1 MFSEKIYKRI
11 QDMQTAPKTFLER
24 IKFIGPSVIVTGS
37 VVGSGSIVMTPLLG
51 AAAGFLLLWWLLL
64 SMWSKPIIQAEISR
78 YIVVT
83 KKTFL
88 EAFAD
93 MPGFKTTI
101 QGKTTSWLVW
111 FMFIG
116 VIPSIAGMGGLAGAV
131 AEAGNTMFPILSTE
145 AWVAISCLLTWLLL
159 YFGSYK
165 SLERTLLVMVI
176 FFSFM
181 TLVIAI
187 AMQSTE
193 YQVNFDQIS
202 QGLSFS
208 FPTEYLP
215 LALAVFGF
223 TGISYGEI
231 MAYTYWCL
239 EKGYADNTG
248 NDIEETKH
256 WIKTMQTDVWVTVF
270 FITLGTLPF
279 FFLGAGVLNNVPELQ
294 ESLATSSFWDVD
306 VISSLQN
313 MFSLVLGGWAKWLFI
328 ILAFFV
334 LFSTLLS
341 GTAAFTR
348 TISDYLI
355 SMGLV
360 KERTDT
366 RKKLI
371 KLVAFVIPF
380 LSGLFYFILP
390 NPITLLLIA
399 GIWAAMGLPIVNIGA
414 LYLVNKLEPALQPKV
429 STKVILWAS
438 LILQLC
444 LAGLIVYDIGLNF

>member
-1 MFSEKIYKRI
+1 
-11 QDMQTAPKTFLER
+11 MQEAPKTFLER
-24 IKFIGPSVIVTGS
+24 LKFIGPSVVVTGS

-51 AAAGFLLLWWLLL
+51 AAAGFMLLWWLLL
-64 SMWSKPIIQAEISR
+64 SMWSKPIIQAEIAR
-78 YIVVT
+78 YIVVS

-131 AEAGNTMFPILSTE
+131 AEAGNTMFPFLTVEI
-145 AWVAISCLLTWLLL
+145 WVVISCLVTWMLL

-165 SLERTLLVMVI
+165 SLEKTLLVMVL

-181 TLVIAI
+181 TMIIAI
-187 AMQSTE
+187 AMQSTD
-193 YQVNFDQIS
+193 YQVSAAQVS
-202 QGLSFS
+202 SGLSFS
-208 FPTEYLP
+208 FPSGYLP

-239 EKGYADNTG
+239 EKGYAENSG
-248 NDIEETKH
+248 NNVEETKH

-279 FFLGAGVLNNVPELQ
+279 FFLGAGVLYNVPELQ
-294 ESLATSSFWDVD
+294 QALATSSFWDID

-360 KERTDT
+360 KEQANT

-371 KLVAFVIPF
+371 KLIAFLIPF
-380 LSGLFYFILP
+380 LSGLFYFVLP
-390 NPITLLLIA
+390 NPFTLLLIA

-414 LYLVNKLEPALQPKV
+414 LYLVNKLEQELQPKIT
-429 STKVILWAS
+429 TKFILWAS
-438 LILQLC
+438 LVLQLSMAVLIIDDIL
-444 LAGLIVYDIGLNF
+444 LAF

>member
-1 MFSEKIYKRI
+1 
-11 QDMQTAPKTFLER
+11 MQTAPKTFKER
-24 IKFIGPSVIVTGS
+24 LKFIGPSVIVTGS

-78 YIVVT
+78 YVVVT
-83 KKTFL
+83 RKTFL

-131 AEAGNTMFPILSTE
+131 AEAGNTMFPLLSTE
-145 AWVAISCLLTWLLL
+145 VWVFISCLITWLLL
-159 YFGSYK
+159 YFGSYR
-165 SLERTLLVMVI
+165 SLEKTLLAMVL

-181 TLVIAI
+181 TLIIAFS
-187 AMQSTE
+187 MQSTE
-193 YQVNFDQIS
+193 YQVNLNQIS
-202 QGLSFS
+202 EGLSFS
-208 FPTEYLP
+208 LPTEYLP

-239 EKGYADNTG
+239 EKGYAEDTD
-248 NDIEETKH
+248 NDIEEKKH

-306 VISSLQN
+306 IISSLQN

-360 KERTDT
+360 REKTDT
-366 RKKLI
+366 RTKLI
-371 KLVAFVIPF
+371 KLIAFVIPF

-429 STKVILWAS
+429 STKVILWVS
-438 LILQLC
+438 LVLQLS

>member
-1 MFSEKIYKRI
+1 
-11 QDMQTAPKTFLER
+11 MQEAPKTFLER
-24 IKFIGPSVIVTGS
+24 LKFIGPSVVVTGS

-51 AAAGFLLLWWLLL
+51 AAAGFMLLWWLLL
-64 SMWSKPIIQAEISR
+64 SMWSKPIIQAEIAR
-78 YIVVT
+78 YIVVS

-131 AEAGNTMFPILSTE
+131 AEAGNTMFPFLTVEI
-145 AWVAISCLLTWLLL
+145 WVVISCLVTWMLL

-165 SLERTLLVMVI
+165 SLEKTLLVMVL

-181 TLVIAI
+181 TMIIAI
-187 AMQSTE
+187 AMQSTD
-193 YQVNFDQIS
+193 YQVSVAQVAS
-202 QGLSFS
+202 GLSFS
-208 FPTEYLP
+208 FPSEYLP

-239 EKGYADNTG
+239 EKGYAENSG
-248 NDIEETKH
+248 NNVEETKH

-279 FFLGAGVLNNVPELQ
+279 FFLGAGVLYNVPELQ
-294 ESLATSSFWDVD
+294 QALATSSFWDID

-328 ILAFFV
+328 VLAFFV

-360 KERTDT
+360 KEQANT

-371 KLVAFVIPF
+371 KLIAFLIPF
-380 LSGLFYFILP
+380 LSGLFYFVLP
-390 NPITLLLIA
+390 NPFTLLLIA

-414 LYLVNKLEPALQPKV
+414 LYLVNKLEPELQPRFT
-429 STKVILWAS
+429 TKFILWAS
-438 LILQLC
+438 LVLQLSMAVLIIDDIL
-444 LAGLIVYDIGLNF
+444 LAF

>member
-1 MFSEKIYKRI
+1 MHK
-11 QDMQTAPKTFLER
+11 APKTFIER
-24 IKFIGPSVIVTGS
+24 LKFIGPSVIVTGS

-78 YIVVT
+78 YVVVT

-111 FMFIG
+111 FMFLG

-131 AEAGNTMFPILSTE
+131 AEAGNTMLPLLSIE
-145 AWVAISCLLTWLLL
+145 GWVVVSCLLTWLLL

-165 SLERTLLVMVI
+165 SLEKTLLVMVL

-181 TLVIAI
+181 TLIIAI
-187 AMQSTE
+187 SMQSTE
-193 YQVNFDQIS
+193 YQVSFTQIS
-202 QGLSFS
+202 QGLTFS

-239 EKGYADNTG
+239 EKGYANNSG
-248 NDIEETKH
+248 NDLEETKH
-256 WIKTMQTDVWVTVF
+256 WIRTMQTDVWVTVF

-360 KERTDT
+360 KEKIDT
-366 RKKLI
+366 RGKLI
-371 KLVAFVIPF
+371 KLIAFLIPF
-380 LSGLFYFILP
+380 LSGLFYFVLP

-414 LYLVNKLEPALQPKV
+414 LYLINKLDPVLQPKIG
-429 STKVILWAS
+429 TIIILWMS
-438 LILQLC
+438 LVLQLF
-444 LAGLIVYDIGLNF
+444 LAVLIVYDISLNF

>member
-1 MFSEKIYKRI
+1 MHK
-11 QDMQTAPKTFLER
+11 APKTFIER
-24 IKFIGPSVIVTGS
+24 LKFIGPSVIVTGS

-78 YIVVT
+78 YVVVT

-111 FMFIG
+111 FMFLG

-131 AEAGNTMFPILSTE
+131 AEAGNTMLPILSIE
-145 AWVAISCLLTWLLL
+145 GWVVVSCLLTWLLL

-165 SLERTLLVMVI
+165 SLEKTLLVMVL

-181 TLVIAI
+181 TLIIAI
-187 AMQSTE
+187 SMQSTE
-193 YQVNFDQIS
+193 YQVSFTQIS
-202 QGLSFS
+202 QGLTFS

-239 EKGYADNTG
+239 EKGYAKNSG
-248 NDIEETKH
+248 NDLEETKH
-256 WIKTMQTDVWVTVF
+256 WIRTMQTDVWVTVF

-360 KERTDT
+360 KEKIDT
-366 RKKLI
+366 RGKLI
-371 KLVAFVIPF
+371 KLIAFLIPF

-414 LYLVNKLEPALQPKV
+414 LYLINKLDPVLQPKIG
-429 STKVILWAS
+429 TIIILWMS
-438 LILQLC
+438 LVLQLF
-444 LAGLIVYDIGLNF
+444 LAVLIVYDISLNF

>member
-1 MFSEKIYKRI
+1 
-11 QDMQTAPKTFLER
+11 MQTAPKTFKER
-24 IKFIGPSVIVTGS
+24 LKFIGPSVIVTGS

-78 YIVVT
+78 YVVVT
-83 KKTFL
+83 RKTFL

-131 AEAGNTMFPILSTE
+131 AEAGNTMFPLLSTE
-145 AWVAISCLLTWLLL
+145 VWVFISCLITWLLL
-159 YFGSYK
+159 YFGSYR
-165 SLERTLLVMVI
+165 SLEKTLLAMVL

-181 TLVIAI
+181 TLVIALS
-187 AMQSTE
+187 MQSTE
-193 YQVNFDQIS
+193 YQVNLNQIS
-202 QGLSFS
+202 EGLSFS
-208 FPTEYLP
+208 LPTEYLP

-239 EKGYADNTG
+239 EKGYAENTG
-248 NDIEETKH
+248 NDIEEKKH
-256 WIKTMQTDVWVTVF
+256 WIKTMQTDVWITVF

-360 KERTDT
+360 REKTDT
-366 RKKLI
+366 RTKLI
-371 KLVAFVIPF
+371 KLIAFVIPF

-429 STKVILWAS
+429 STKVILWVS
-438 LILQLC
+438 LVLQLS

>member
-1 MFSEKIYKRI
+1 
-11 QDMQTAPKTFLER
+11 MQEAPKTFLER
-24 IKFIGPSVIVTGS
+24 LKFIGPSVVVTGS

-51 AAAGFLLLWWLLL
+51 AAAGFMLLWWLLL
-64 SMWSKPIIQAEISR
+64 SMWSKPIIQAEIAR
-78 YIVVT
+78 YIVVS

-131 AEAGNTMFPILSTE
+131 AEAGNTMFPFLTVEI
-145 AWVAISCLLTWLLL
+145 WVVISCLVTWMLL

-165 SLERTLLVMVI
+165 SLEKTLLVMVL

-181 TLVIAI
+181 TMIIAI
-187 AMQSTE
+187 AMQSTD
-193 YQVNFDQIS
+193 YQVSVAQVS
-202 QGLSFS
+202 SGLSFS
-208 FPTEYLP
+208 FPSEYLP

-239 EKGYADNTG
+239 EKGYAENSG
-248 NDIEETKH
+248 NNVEETKH

-279 FFLGAGVLNNVPELQ
+279 FFLGAGILYNIPELQ
-294 ESLATSSFWDVD
+294 QALATSSFWDID

-328 ILAFFV
+328 VLAFFV

-360 KERTDT
+360 KEQANT

-371 KLVAFVIPF
+371 KLIAFLIPF
-380 LSGLFYFILP
+380 LSGLFYFVLP
-390 NPITLLLIA
+390 NPFTLLLIA

-414 LYLVNKLEPALQPKV
+414 LYLVNKLEPELQPKIT
-429 STKVILWAS
+429 TKFILWAS
-438 LILQLC
+438 LVLQLSMAVLIIDDIL
-444 LAGLIVYDIGLNF
+444 LAF

>member
-1 MFSEKIYKRI
+1 
-11 QDMQTAPKTFLER
+11 MQEAPKTFLER
-24 IKFIGPSVIVTGS
+24 IKYIGPSVIVTGS

-83 KKTFL
+83 RKTFL

-116 VIPSIAGMGGLAGAV
+116 VVPSIAGMGGLAGAV
-131 AEAGNTMFPILSTE
+131 AEAGNTMFPFLSTE
-145 AWVAISCLLTWLLL
+145 IWVAISCLLTWLLL

-165 SLERTLLVMVI
+165 SLERTLLIMVL

-181 TLVIAI
+181 TMIIAI

-193 YQVNFDQIS
+193 YQVNLNQIS

-239 EKGYADNTG
+239 EKGYADNSG
-248 NDIEETKH
+248 GDVEETKH

-294 ESLATSSFWDVD
+294 EALATGSFWDVD

-313 MFSLVLGGWAKWLFI
+313 MFSLVLGGWARWLFI

-360 KERTDT
+360 KEKKDT
-366 RKKLI
+366 RQSLI
-371 KLVAFVIPF
+371 KLVAFAIPF

-414 LYLVNKLEPALQPKV
+414 LYLVNKLDPALQPKL
-429 STKVILWAS
+429 STKIILWVS
-438 LILQLC
+438 LFLQLS
-444 LAGLIVYDIGLNF
+444 LAVLIVYDISLSF

>member
-131 AEAGNTMFPILSTE
+131 AEAGNTMFPLLSTE

-165 SLERTLLVMVI
+165 SLERTLLIMVI

-256 WIKTMQTDVWVTVF
+256 WIRTMQTDVWVTVF

-360 KERTDT
+360 RERTDT

-429 STKVILWAS
+429 ITKVILWAS

>member
-1 MFSEKIYKRI
+1 
-11 QDMQTAPKTFLER
+11 MQTAPKTFLER

-131 AEAGNTMFPILSTE
+131 AEAGNTMFPLLSTE
-145 AWVAISCLLTWLLL
+145 AWVAISCLITWLLL

-176 FFSFM
+176 FFSLM
-181 TLVIAI
+181 TLMIAI

-355 SMGLV
+355 TMGLV
-360 KERTDT
+360 RERTDT

-371 KLVAFVIPF
+371 KLVAFIIPF

>member
-1 MFSEKIYKRI
+1 
-11 QDMQTAPKTFLER
+11 MQTAPRTFLER

-131 AEAGNTMFPILSTE
+131 AEAGNTMFPLLNTE
-145 AWVAISCLLTWLLL
+145 AWVVISCLLTWLLL

-193 YQVNFDQIS
+193 YQVSFDQIS

-279 FFLGAGVLNNVPELQ
+279 FFLGAGVLNSVPQLQ

-360 KERTDT
+360 REGTNT

>member
-1 MFSEKIYKRI
+1 MHK
-11 QDMQTAPKTFLER
+11 APKTFIER
-24 IKFIGPSVIVTGS
+24 LKFIGPSVIVTGS

-78 YIVVT
+78 YVVVT

-111 FMFIG
+111 FMFLG

-131 AEAGNTMFPILSTE
+131 AEAGNTMLPLLSIE
-145 AWVAISCLLTWLLL
+145 GWVVVSCLLTWLLL

-165 SLERTLLVMVI
+165 SLEKTLLVMVL

-181 TLVIAI
+181 TLIIAI
-187 AMQSTE
+187 SMQSTE
-193 YQVNFDQIS
+193 YQVSFTQIS
-202 QGLSFS
+202 QGLTFS

-239 EKGYADNTG
+239 EKGYANNSG
-248 NDIEETKH
+248 NDLEETKH
-256 WIKTMQTDVWVTVF
+256 WIRTMQTDVWVTVF

-279 FFLGAGVLNNVPELQ
+279 FFLGAGVLNNLPELQ

-360 KERTDT
+360 KEKIDT
-366 RKKLI
+366 RGKLI
-371 KLVAFVIPF
+371 KLIAFLIPF

-414 LYLVNKLEPALQPKV
+414 LYLINKLDPVLQPKIGTV
-429 STKVILWAS
+429 IILWMS
-438 LILQLC
+438 LVLQLF
-444 LAGLIVYDIGLNF
+444 LAVLIVYDISLNF

>member
-1 MFSEKIYKRI
+1 
-11 QDMQTAPKTFLER
+11 MQEAPKTFLER
-24 IKFIGPSVIVTGS
+24 LKFIGPSVVVTGS

-51 AAAGFLLLWWLLL
+51 AAAGFMLLWWLLL
-64 SMWSKPIIQAEISR
+64 SMWSKPIIQAEIAR
-78 YIVVT
+78 YIVVS

-131 AEAGNTMFPILSTE
+131 AEAGNTMFPFLTVEI
-145 AWVAISCLLTWLLL
+145 WVVISCLVTWMLL

-165 SLERTLLVMVI
+165 SLEKTLLVMVL

-181 TLVIAI
+181 TMIIAV
-187 AMQSTE
+187 AMQSTD
-193 YQVNFDQIS
+193 YQVSVAQVS
-202 QGLSFS
+202 SGLSFS
-208 FPTEYLP
+208 FPSGYLP

-239 EKGYADNTG
+239 EKGYAENSG
-248 NDIEETKH
+248 NNVEETKH

-279 FFLGAGVLNNVPELQ
+279 FFLGAGVLYNVPELQ
-294 ESLATSSFWDVD
+294 QALATSSFWDID

-328 ILAFFV
+328 VLAFFV

-360 KERTDT
+360 KEQANT

-371 KLVAFVIPF
+371 KLIAFLIPF
-380 LSGLFYFILP
+380 LSGLFYFVLP
-390 NPITLLLIA
+390 NPFTLLLIA

-414 LYLVNKLEPALQPKV
+414 LYLVNKLEPELQPKIT
-429 STKVILWAS
+429 TKFILWAS
-438 LILQLC
+438 LVLQLSMAVLIIDDIL
-444 LAGLIVYDIGLNF
+444 LAF

>member
-1 MFSEKIYKRI
+1 
-11 QDMQTAPKTFLER
+11 MQTAPKTFKER
-24 IKFIGPSVIVTGS
+24 LKFIGPSVIVTGS

-78 YIVVT
+78 YVVVT
-83 KKTFL
+83 RKTFL

-131 AEAGNTMFPILSTE
+131 AEAGNTMFPLLSTE
-145 AWVAISCLLTWLLL
+145 VWVFISCLITWLLL
-159 YFGSYK
+159 YFGSYR
-165 SLERTLLVMVI
+165 SLEKTLLAMVL

-181 TLVIAI
+181 TLIIALS
-187 AMQSTE
+187 MQSTE
-193 YQVNFDQIS
+193 YQVNLNQIS
-202 QGLSFS
+202 EGLSFS
-208 FPTEYLP
+208 LPTEYLP

-239 EKGYADNTG
+239 EKGYAEDTD
-248 NDIEETKH
+248 NDIEEKKH
-256 WIKTMQTDVWVTVF
+256 WIKTMQTDVWITVF

-279 FFLGAGVLNNVPELQ
+279 FFLGAGVLNNVPQLQ

-360 KERTDT
+360 REKTDT
-366 RKKLI
+366 RTKLI
-371 KLVAFVIPF
+371 KLIAFVIPF

-429 STKVILWAS
+429 STKVILWVS
-438 LILQLC
+438 LVLQLS

>member
-1 MFSEKIYKRI
+1 MR
-11 QDMQTAPKTFLER
+11 TAPKTFKER
-24 IKFIGPSVIVTGS
+24 LKFIGPSVIVTGS

-78 YIVVT
+78 YVVVT

-131 AEAGNTMFPILSTE
+131 AEAGNTMFPLLSTE
-145 AWVAISCLLTWLLL
+145 VWVFISCLITWLLL
-159 YFGSYK
+159 YFGSYR
-165 SLERTLLVMVI
+165 SLERTLLAMVL

-181 TLVIAI
+181 TLIIAL

-193 YQVNFDQIS
+193 YQVNLNQIS
-202 QGLSFS
+202 EGLSFS
-208 FPTEYLP
+208 FPTEHLP

-239 EKGYADNTG
+239 EKGYAENTG
-248 NDIEETKH
+248 NDIEEKKH

-360 KERTDT
+360 KEKTDT
-366 RKKLI
+366 RTKLI
-371 KLVAFVIPF
+371 KLIAFVIPF

-414 LYLVNKLEPALQPKV
+414 LYLVNKLEPALRPKV
-429 STKVILWAS
+429 STKVILWVS
-438 LILQLC
+438 LVLQLS

>member
-1 MFSEKIYKRI
+1 MHK
-11 QDMQTAPKTFLER
+11 APKTFIER
-24 IKFIGPSVIVTGS
+24 LKFIGPSVIVTGS

-78 YIVVT
+78 YVVVT

-111 FMFIG
+111 FMFLG

-131 AEAGNTMFPILSTE
+131 AEAGNTMLPLLSIE
-145 AWVAISCLLTWLLL
+145 GWVVVSCLLTWLLL

-165 SLERTLLVMVI
+165 SLEKTLLVMVL

-181 TLVIAI
+181 TLIIAI
-187 AMQSTE
+187 SMQSTE
-193 YQVNFDQIS
+193 YQVSFTQIS
-202 QGLSFS
+202 QGLTFS

-239 EKGYADNTG
+239 EKGYANNSG
-248 NDIEETKH
+248 NDLEETKH
-256 WIKTMQTDVWVTVF
+256 WIRTMQTDVWVTVF

-360 KERTDT
+360 KEKIDT
-366 RKKLI
+366 RGKLI
-371 KLVAFVIPF
+371 KLIAFLIPF

-414 LYLVNKLEPALQPKV
+414 LYLINKLDPVLQPKIGTV
-429 STKVILWAS
+429 IILWMS
-438 LILQLC
+438 LVLQLF
-444 LAGLIVYDIGLNF
+444 LAVLIVYDISLNF

>member
-1 MFSEKIYKRI
+1 
-11 QDMQTAPKTFLER
+11 MQEAPKTFLER
-24 IKFIGPSVIVTGS
+24 IKYIGPSVIVTGS

-83 KKTFL
+83 RKTFL

-116 VIPSIAGMGGLAGAV
+116 VVPSIAGMGGLAGAV
-131 AEAGNTMFPILSTE
+131 AEAGNTMFPFLSTE
-145 AWVAISCLLTWLLL
+145 IWVAISCLLTWLLL

-165 SLERTLLVMVI
+165 SLERTLLIMVL

-181 TLVIAI
+181 TMIIAI

-193 YQVNFDQIS
+193 YQVNLNQIS

-239 EKGYADNTG
+239 EKGYADNSG
-248 NDIEETKH
+248 GDVEETKH

-294 ESLATSSFWDVD
+294 EALATGSFWDVD

-360 KERTDT
+360 KEKKDT
-366 RKKLI
+366 RQSLI
-371 KLVAFVIPF
+371 KLVAFAIPF

-414 LYLVNKLEPALQPKV
+414 LYLVNKLDPALQPKL
-429 STKVILWAS
+429 STKIILWVS
-438 LILQLC
+438 LFLQLS
-444 LAGLIVYDIGLNF
+444 LAVLIVYDISLSF

>member
-1 MFSEKIYKRI
+1 
-11 QDMQTAPKTFLER
+11 MQAPKTFLER

-93 MPGFKTTI
+93 MPGLKTTI

-131 AEAGNTMFPILSTE
+131 AEAGNTMFPFLTVEI
-145 AWVAISCLLTWLLL
+145 WVVISCLLTWMLL

-165 SLERTLLVMVI
+165 SLEKTLLVMVL

-181 TLVIAI
+181 TMIIAI

-193 YQVNFDQIS
+193 YHVSVDQIS

-239 EKGYADNTG
+239 EKGYADNAG
-248 NDIEETKH
+248 NDIDETKY

-294 ESLATSSFWDVD
+294 ESLATGSFWDVD

-360 KERTDT
+360 KENTDT
-366 RKKLI
+366 RQNLI
-371 KLVAFVIPF
+371 KLVAFAIPF

-414 LYLVNKLEPALQPKV
+414 LYLVNKLEPSLQPKIT
-429 STKVILWAS
+429 TKIILWVS
-438 LILQLC
+438 LILQLT
-444 LAGLIVYDIGLNF
+444 LALLIIYDIGLNF

>member
-1 MFSEKIYKRI
+1 M
-11 QDMQTAPKTFLER
+11 
-24 IKFIGPSVIVTGS
+24 
-37 VVGSGSIVMTPLLG
+37 
-51 AAAGFLLLWWLLL
+51 LLWWLLL
-64 SMWSKPIIQAEISR
+64 SMWSKPIIQAEIAR
-78 YIVVT
+78 YVVVT

-131 AEAGNTMFPILSTE
+131 AEAGNTMFPFLTVEI
-145 AWVAISCLLTWLLL
+145 WVVISCLVTWILL

-165 SLERTLLVMVI
+165 SLEKTLLVMVL

-181 TLVIAI
+181 TMIIAI
-187 AMQSTE
+187 AMQSTD
-193 YQVNFDQIS
+193 YQVSAAQVS
-202 QGLSFS
+202 SGLSFS
-208 FPTEYLP
+208 FPSGYLP

-239 EKGYADNTG
+239 EKGYAENSG
-248 NDIEETKH
+248 NNVEETKH

-279 FFLGAGVLNNVPELQ
+279 FFLGAGVLYNIPELQ
-294 ESLATSSFWDVD
+294 QSLATSSFWDID

-360 KERTDT
+360 KEQANT

-371 KLVAFVIPF
+371 KLIAFLIPF
-380 LSGLFYFILP
+380 LSGLFYFVLP
-390 NPITLLLIA
+390 NPFTLLLIA

-414 LYLVNKLEPALQPKV
+414 LYLVNKLEPELQPKLT
-429 STKVILWAS
+429 TKLILWAS
-438 LILQLC
+438 LVLQLSMAVLIIDDIL
-444 LAGLIVYDIGLNF
+444 LAF

>member
-1 MFSEKIYKRI
+1 
-11 QDMQTAPKTFLER
+11 MQTAPKTFKER
-24 IKFIGPSVIVTGS
+24 LKFIGPSVIVTGS

-78 YIVVT
+78 YVVVT

-131 AEAGNTMFPILSTE
+131 AEAGNTMFPLLSTE
-145 AWVAISCLLTWLLL
+145 VWVFISCLITWLLL
-159 YFGSYK
+159 YFGSYR
-165 SLERTLLVMVI
+165 SLERTLLAMVL

-181 TLVIAI
+181 TLIIAL

-193 YQVNFDQIS
+193 YQVNLNQIS
-202 QGLSFS
+202 EGLSFS
-208 FPTEYLP
+208 LPTEYLP

-239 EKGYADNTG
+239 EKGYAENTG
-248 NDIEETKH
+248 NDIEEKKH

-270 FITLGTLPF
+270 FITIGTLPF

-360 KERTDT
+360 REKTDT
-366 RKKLI
+366 RTKLI
-371 KLVAFVIPF
+371 KLIAFVIPF

-429 STKVILWAS
+429 STKVILWVS
-438 LILQLC
+438 LVLQLS

>member
-1 MFSEKIYKRI
+1 
-11 QDMQTAPKTFLER
+11 MQEAPKTFLER
-24 IKFIGPSVIVTGS
+24 LKFIGPSVVVTGS

-51 AAAGFLLLWWLLL
+51 AAAGFMLLWWLLL
-64 SMWSKPIIQAEISR
+64 SMWSKPIIQAEIAR

-131 AEAGNTMFPILSTE
+131 AEAGNTMFPAFSVEI
-145 AWVAISCLLTWLLL
+145 WVVISCLVTWILL

-165 SLERTLLVMVI
+165 SLEKTLLVMVL

-181 TLVIAI
+181 TMIIAI
-187 AMQSTE
+187 AMQSTDYHVSAE
-193 YQVNFDQIS
+193 QVS
-202 QGLSFS
+202 SGLTFS
-208 FPTEYLP
+208 FPSGYLP

-239 EKGYADNTG
+239 EKGYAKNTG
-248 NDIEETKH
+248 NNVEETKH

-279 FFLGAGVLNNVPELQ
+279 FFLGAGVLYNIPELQ
-294 ESLATSSFWDVD
+294 QSLATSSFWDID

-360 KERTDT
+360 KEQADT

-371 KLVAFVIPF
+371 KLVAFIIPF
-380 LSGLFYFILP
+380 LSGLFYFVLP
-390 NPITLLLIA
+390 NPFTLLLIA

-414 LYLVNKLEPALQPKV
+414 LYLVNKLEPELQPKV
-429 STKVILWAS
+429 TTKLILWGS
-438 LILQLC
+438 LVLQLSMAVLIIDDIL
-444 LAGLIVYDIGLNF
+444 LAF

>member
-1 MFSEKIYKRI
+1 
-11 QDMQTAPKTFLER
+11 MQEAPKTFLER
-24 IKFIGPSVIVTGS
+24 IKYIGPSVIVTGS

-83 KKTFL
+83 RKTFL

-93 MPGFKTTI
+93 IPGFKTTI

-116 VIPSIAGMGGLAGAV
+116 VVPSIAGMGGLAGAV
-131 AEAGNTMFPILSTE
+131 AEAGNTMFPLLSTE
-145 AWVAISCLLTWLLL
+145 IWVAISCLITWLLL

-165 SLERTLLVMVI
+165 SLERTLLIMVL

-181 TLVIAI
+181 TMIIAI

-193 YQVNFDQIS
+193 YQVNLNQIS

-208 FPTEYLP
+208 FPNEYLP

-239 EKGYADNTG
+239 EKGYADSDEG
-248 NDIEETKH
+248 DVEETKH

-279 FFLGAGVLNNVPELQ
+279 FFLGAGVLNNVPELR
-294 ESLATSSFWDVD
+294 EALATGSFWDID

-313 MFSLVLGGWAKWLFI
+313 MFSLVLGSWAKWLFI

-360 KERTDT
+360 KEKKDT
-366 RKKLI
+366 RKGLI

-414 LYLVNKLEPALQPKV
+414 LYLVNKLDPALQPKLT
-429 STKVILWAS
+429 TKIILWVS
-438 LILQLC
+438 LILQLS
-444 LAGLIVYDIGLNF
+444 LAVLIVYDISLSF

>member
-1 MFSEKIYKRI
+1 
-11 QDMQTAPKTFLER
+11 MQKAPKTFIER
-24 IKFIGPSVIVTGS
+24 LKFIGPSVIVTGS

-78 YIVVT
+78 YVVVT

-111 FMFIG
+111 FMFLG

-131 AEAGNTMFPILSTE
+131 AEAGNTMLPLLSIE
-145 AWVAISCLLTWLLL
+145 GWVVVSCLLTWLLL

-165 SLERTLLVMVI
+165 SLEKTLLVMVL

-181 TLVIAI
+181 TLIIAI
-187 AMQSTE
+187 SMQSTE
-193 YQVNFDQIS
+193 YQVSFTQIS
-202 QGLSFS
+202 QGLTFS

-239 EKGYADNTG
+239 EKGYANNSG
-248 NDIEETKH
+248 NDLEETKH
-256 WIKTMQTDVWVTVF
+256 WIRTMQTDVWVTVF

-360 KERTDT
+360 KEKIDT
-366 RKKLI
+366 RGKLI
-371 KLVAFVIPF
+371 KLIAFLIPF

-414 LYLVNKLEPALQPKV
+414 LYLINKLDPVLQPKIG
-429 STKVILWAS
+429 TIIILWMS
-438 LILQLC
+438 LVLQLF
-444 LAGLIVYDIGLNF
+444 LAVLIVYDISLNF

>member
-1 MFSEKIYKRI
+1 
-11 QDMQTAPKTFLER
+11 MQTAPKTFKER
-24 IKFIGPSVIVTGS
+24 LKFIGPSVIVTGS

-78 YIVVT
+78 YVVVT
-83 KKTFL
+83 RKTFL

-131 AEAGNTMFPILSTE
+131 AEAGNTMFPLLSTE
-145 AWVAISCLLTWLLL
+145 VWVFISCLITWLLL
-159 YFGSYK
+159 YFGSYR
-165 SLERTLLVMVI
+165 SLERTLLAMVL

-181 TLVIAI
+181 TLIIAL

-193 YQVNFDQIS
+193 YQVNLNQIS
-202 QGLSFS
+202 EGLSFS
-208 FPTEYLP
+208 LPTEYLP

-239 EKGYADNTG
+239 EKGYAENTG
-248 NDIEETKH
+248 NDIEEKKH
-256 WIKTMQTDVWVTVF
+256 WIKTMQTDVWITVF

-360 KERTDT
+360 REKTDT
-366 RKKLI
+366 RTKLI
-371 KLVAFVIPF
+371 KLIAFVIPF

-399 GIWAAMGLPIVNIGA
+399 GIWAAIGLPIVNIGA

-429 STKVILWAS
+429 STKVILWVS
-438 LILQLC
+438 LVLQLS

>member
-1 MFSEKIYKRI
+1 
-11 QDMQTAPKTFLER
+11 MQEAPKTFLER
-24 IKFIGPSVIVTGS
+24 LKFIGPSVIVTGS

-51 AAAGFLLLWWLLL
+51 AAAGFILLWWLLL
-64 SMWSKPIIQAEISR
+64 SMWSKPIIQAEIAR
-78 YIVVT
+78 YIVVS

-131 AEAGNTMFPILSTE
+131 AEAGNTMFPFLTVE
-145 AWVAISCLLTWLLL
+145 TWVVISCLVTWMLL

-165 SLERTLLVMVI
+165 SLEKTLLVMVL
-176 FFSFM
+176 FFSFITM
-181 TLVIAI
+181 IIAI
-187 AMQSTE
+187 AMQSTDF
-193 YQVNFDQIS
+193 QVSVAQVS
-202 QGLSFS
+202 SGLSFS
-208 FPTEYLP
+208 FPSEYLP

-239 EKGYADNTG
+239 EKGYAENSR
-248 NDIEETKH
+248 NNVEETKH

-279 FFLGAGVLNNVPELQ
+279 FFLGAGVLYNVPELQ
-294 ESLATSSFWDVD
+294 QALATSSFWDID

-360 KERTDT
+360 KEQVNT

-371 KLVAFVIPF
+371 KLIAFLIPF
-380 LSGLFYFILP
+380 LSCLFYFVLP
-390 NPITLLLIA
+390 NPFTLLLIA

-414 LYLVNKLEPALQPKV
+414 LYLVNRLEPELQPRI
-429 STKVILWAS
+429 STKFILWAS
-438 LILQLC
+438 LVLQLSMAVLIIDDIL
-444 LAGLIVYDIGLNF
+444 LAF

>member
-1 MFSEKIYKRI
+1 MHK
-11 QDMQTAPKTFLER
+11 APKTFIER
-24 IKFIGPSVIVTGS
+24 LKFIGPSVIVTGS

-78 YIVVT
+78 YVVVT

-111 FMFIG
+111 FMFLG

-131 AEAGNTMFPILSTE
+131 AEAGNTMLPLLSIE
-145 AWVAISCLLTWLLL
+145 GWVVVSCLLTWLLL

-165 SLERTLLVMVI
+165 SLEKTLLVMVL
-176 FFSFM
+176 FFSLM
-181 TLVIAI
+181 TLIIAI
-187 AMQSTE
+187 SMQSTE
-193 YQVNFDQIS
+193 YQVSFTQIS
-202 QGLSFS
+202 QGLTFS

-239 EKGYADNTG
+239 EKGYANNSG
-248 NDIEETKH
+248 NDLEETKH
-256 WIKTMQTDVWVTVF
+256 WIRTMQTDVWVTVF

-360 KERTDT
+360 KEKIDT
-366 RKKLI
+366 RGKLI
-371 KLVAFVIPF
+371 KLIAFLIPF

-414 LYLVNKLEPALQPKV
+414 LYLINKLDPVLQPKIGTV
-429 STKVILWAS
+429 IILWMS
-438 LILQLC
+438 LILQLF
-444 LAGLIVYDIGLNF
+444 LAVLIVYDISLNF

>member
-1 MFSEKIYKRI
+1 
-11 QDMQTAPKTFLER
+11 MQEAPKTFLER
-24 IKFIGPSVIVTGS
+24 IKYIGPSVIVTGS

-83 KKTFL
+83 RKTFL

-116 VIPSIAGMGGLAGAV
+116 VVPSIAGMGGLAGAV
-131 AEAGNTMFPILSTE
+131 AEAGNTMFPFLSTE
-145 AWVAISCLLTWLLL
+145 IWVAFSCLLTWLLL

-165 SLERTLLVMVI
+165 SLERTLLIMVL

-181 TLVIAI
+181 TMIIAI

-193 YQVNFDQIS
+193 YQVNLNQIS

-208 FPTEYLP
+208 LPTEYLP

-239 EKGYADNTG
+239 EKGYADNSG
-248 NDIEETKH
+248 GDVEQTKH

-279 FFLGAGVLNNVPELQ
+279 FFLGAGVLNNVPELK
-294 ESLATSSFWDVD
+294 EALATGSFWDVD

-313 MFSLVLGGWAKWLFI
+313 MFSLVLGSWAKWLFI

-348 TISDYLI
+348 TISDYLL

-360 KERTDT
+360 KEKKDT
-366 RKKLI
+366 RQSLI

-414 LYLVNKLEPALQPKV
+414 LYLVNKLDPALQPKLT
-429 STKVILWAS
+429 TKLILWVS
-438 LILQLC
+438 LILQLS
-444 LAGLIVYDIGLNF
+444 LAVLIVYDISLSF

>member
-1 MFSEKIYKRI
+1 
-11 QDMQTAPKTFLER
+11 MQKAPTTFLER
-24 IKFIGPSVIVTGS
+24 LKFIGPSVIVTGS

-51 AAAGFLLLWWLLL
+51 AAAGFILLWWLLL
-64 SMWSKPIIQAEISR
+64 SIWSKPIIQAEISR

-116 VIPSIAGMGGLAGAV
+116 VVPSIAGMGGLAGAV
-131 AEAGNTMFPILSTE
+131 AEAGNTMFPLITTE
-145 AWVAISCLLTWLLL
+145 LWVVLSCLFTWMLL
-159 YFGSYK
+159 YFGSYR
-165 SLERTLLVMVI
+165 SLEKTLLVMVLL
-176 FFSFM
+176 FSFITM
-181 TLVIAI
+181 IIAI
-187 AMQSTE
+187 AMQFTD
-193 YQVNFDQIS
+193 YQVSASQIS
-202 QGLSFS
+202 QGLSFT

-239 EKGYADNTG
+239 EKGYADSAG
-248 NDIEETKH
+248 GDIEETKH

-279 FFLGAGVLNNVPELQ
+279 FFLGAGVLNNVTELQ
-294 ESLATSSFWDVD
+294 ESLATSSFWDID

-328 ILAFFV
+328 IMAFFV

-360 KERTDT
+360 REKEDT
-366 RKKLI
+366 RKNLI
-371 KLVAFVIPF
+371 QLVAFVIPF
-380 LSGLFYFILP
+380 LSGLFYFGLP
-390 NPITLLLIA
+390 NPFTLLLIA

-414 LYLVNKLEPALQPKV
+414 LYLVNKLEPELQPKLI
-429 STKVILWAS
+429 TKLILWGS
-438 LILQLC
+438 LILQIT
-444 LAGLIVYDIGLNF
+444 LALLIINDIVLSF

>member
-1 MFSEKIYKRI
+1 MHK
-11 QDMQTAPKTFLER
+11 APKTFIER
-24 IKFIGPSVIVTGS
+24 LKFIGPSVIVTGS

-78 YIVVT
+78 YVVVT

-111 FMFIG
+111 FMFLG

-131 AEAGNTMFPILSTE
+131 AEAGNTMLPLLSIE
-145 AWVAISCLLTWLLL
+145 GWVVVSCLLTWLLL

-165 SLERTLLVMVI
+165 SLEKTLLVMVL

-181 TLVIAI
+181 TLIIAI
-187 AMQSTE
+187 SMQSTE
-193 YQVNFDQIS
+193 YQVSFTQIS
-202 QGLSFS
+202 QGLNFS

-239 EKGYADNTG
+239 EKGYANNSG
-248 NDIEETKH
+248 NDLEETKH
-256 WIKTMQTDVWVTVF
+256 WIRTMQTDVWVTVF

-360 KERTDT
+360 KEKIDT
-366 RKKLI
+366 RGKLI
-371 KLVAFVIPF
+371 KLIAFLIPF

-414 LYLVNKLEPALQPKV
+414 LYLINKLDPVLQPKIG
-429 STKVILWAS
+429 TIIILWMS
-438 LILQLC
+438 LVLQLF
-444 LAGLIVYDIGLNF
+444 LAVLIVYDISLNF

>member
-1 MFSEKIYKRI
+1 
-11 QDMQTAPKTFLER
+11 MQEAPKTFLER
-24 IKFIGPSVIVTGS
+24 LKFIGPSVVVTGS

-51 AAAGFLLLWWLLL
+51 AAAGFMLLWWLLL
-64 SMWSKPIIQAEISR
+64 SMWSKPIIQAEIAR
-78 YIVVT
+78 YIVVS

-131 AEAGNTMFPILSTE
+131 AEAGNTMLPFLTVEI
-145 AWVAISCLLTWLLL
+145 WVVISCLVTWMLL

-165 SLERTLLVMVI
+165 SLEKTLLVMVL

-181 TLVIAI
+181 TMIIAI
-187 AMQSTE
+187 AMQSTD
-193 YQVNFDQIS
+193 YQVSVAQVS
-202 QGLSFS
+202 SGLSFS
-208 FPTEYLP
+208 FPSGYLP

-239 EKGYADNTG
+239 EKGYAENSG
-248 NDIEETKH
+248 NNVEETKH

-279 FFLGAGVLNNVPELQ
+279 FFLGAGVLYNVPELQ
-294 ESLATSSFWDVD
+294 QALATSSFWDID

-328 ILAFFV
+328 VLAFFV

-360 KERTDT
+360 KEQANT

-371 KLVAFVIPF
+371 KLIAFLIPF
-380 LSGLFYFILP
+380 LSGLFYFVLP
-390 NPITLLLIA
+390 NPFTLLLIA

-414 LYLVNKLEPALQPKV
+414 LYLVNKLEPELQPKIT
-429 STKVILWAS
+429 TKFILWAS
-438 LILQLC
+438 LVLQLSMAVLIIDDIL
-444 LAGLIVYDIGLNF
+444 LAF

>member
-1 MFSEKIYKRI
+1 MR
-11 QDMQTAPKTFLER
+11 TAPKTFKER
-24 IKFIGPSVIVTGS
+24 LKFIGPSVIVTGS

-78 YIVVT
+78 YVVVT

-131 AEAGNTMFPILSTE
+131 AEAGNTMFPLLSTE
-145 AWVAISCLLTWLLL
+145 VWVFISCLITWLLL
-159 YFGSYK
+159 YFGSYR
-165 SLERTLLVMVI
+165 SLERTLLAMVL

-181 TLVIAI
+181 TLIIAL

-193 YQVNFDQIS
+193 YQVNLNQIS
-202 QGLSFS
+202 EGLSFS
-208 FPTEYLP
+208 FPTEHLP

-239 EKGYADNTG
+239 EKGYAENTG
-248 NDIEETKH
+248 NDIEEKKH

-360 KERTDT
+360 REKTDT
-366 RKKLI
+366 RTKLI
-371 KLVAFVIPF
+371 KLVAFVIPV
-380 LSGLFYFILP
+380 LSGHFYFILP

-429 STKVILWAS
+429 STKVILWVS
-438 LILQLC
+438 LVLQLS

>member
-1 MFSEKIYKRI
+1 MR
-11 QDMQTAPKTFLER
+11 TAPKTFKER
-24 IKFIGPSVIVTGS
+24 LKFIGPSVIVTGS

-78 YIVVT
+78 YVVVT

-131 AEAGNTMFPILSTE
+131 AEAGNSMFPLLSTE
-145 AWVAISCLLTWLLL
+145 VWVFISCLITWLLL
-159 YFGSYK
+159 YFGSYR
-165 SLERTLLVMVI
+165 SLERTLLAMVL

-181 TLVIAI
+181 TLIIAL

-193 YQVNFDQIS
+193 YQVNLNQIS
-202 QGLSFS
+202 EGLSFS
-208 FPTEYLP
+208 FPTEHLP

-239 EKGYADNTG
+239 EKGYAENTG
-248 NDIEETKH
+248 NDIEEKKH

-360 KERTDT
+360 REKTDT
-366 RKKLI
+366 RTKLI
-371 KLVAFVIPF
+371 KLIAFVIPF

-429 STKVILWAS
+429 STKVILWVS
-438 LILQLC
+438 LVLQLS